1 MLDCAE
7 NSWLGVLSSIFS
19 PELKLNQENT
29 HLENMYDIV
38 FEKAKIVVEK

>member
-7 NSWLGVLSSIFS
+7 NSWLRVLSSIFS

-29 HLENMYDIV
+29 HLENMYDI